1 MFYDANAPDKKAS
14 QHLYQLSKILAP
26 DLARTVL
33 SFSGA
38 EDSAQKA
45 KKWPLLKFNSP
56 KIMIPVVYQEV
67 KDLSPARSKAEVPQV
82 ADCVLRKIESLSA
95 LTKGDN
101 SVLPSDVVQAV
112 FLALFLSREEKKEV
126 LPYLSQEVPTTIS
139 VVRLYIANRFQQ
151 YELMAST
158 LPSLHKPKDPKHPRS
173 NNTNTELLASK

>member
-1 MFYDANAPDKKAS
+1 MFYNANAPDKGAS
-14 QHLYQLSKILAP
+14 QQLYQLYKILAP

-33 SFSGA
+33 SFSEA

-45 KKWPLLKFNSP
+45 KKWLSFKFNSP

-67 KDLSPARSKAEVPQV
+67 KDLSPARSEAKVPRV
-82 ADCVLRKIESLSA
+82 AYCVLRKIESLSA
-95 LTKGDN
+95 LTKDDN

-112 FLALFLSREEKKEV
+112 FRALLLNREERKEV

-173 NNTNTELLASK
+173 NNTNT